1 MIKMSIKEKV
11 EVEINETLQSS
22 HFDPDF
28 PREIMSHHGGEK
40 LSLCYQCGT
49 CAGSCPSGKLTDMFK
64 IRNLIKMS
72 LLGMRREVL
81 SSDAI
86 WLCSSCYTCQERCP
100 QGIEIA
106 DLMLAIR
113 NIAFREGYGAKGT
126 ITQGAA
132 LIEDG
137 RLVKM
142 TSLTEKKRI
151 TYGLPP
157 APSTGVEAI
166 KKITKATGF
175 DELIEKLRSKEK

>member
-1 MIKMSIKEKV
+1 MSVKENIKV
-11 EVEINETLQSS
+11 EVKETLRSS
-22 HFDPDF
+22 SFNSDF
-28 PREIMSHHGGEK
+28 PMEIMTHHGGEK

-72 LLGMRREVL
+72 LLGMREEVL

-86 WLCSSCYTCQERCP
+86 WLCASCYTCQERCP

-113 NIAFREGYGAKGT
+113 NIAVREGYGPKGT
-126 ITQGAA
+126 IAQGAA
-132 LIEDG
+132 LLESG

-142 TSLTEKKRI
+142 TSLTEKKRT

-157 APSTGVEAI
+157 VPSTGVEAI
-166 KKITKATGF
+166 KKIAKATGF
-175 DELIEKLRSKEK
+175 DELIEKLRSEEK